1 MKLFIVV
8 SLYAVWAIVEMF
20 VFFCVN
26 SMPINHQ
33 KSDIIGDVISKIIM
47 IIGIYLFSV
56 LKEKKTN
63 EFVPAKYYFV
73 LLFIPIGSIF
83 IAVNVFYSNANYDNT
98 ISGMITFSILLI
110 LNLIISEIYPKL
122 AENFMLE
129 KEKIVYAQQIY
140 IMSRNT
146 EEQKKIMENFYE
158 EKHNLINELV
168 ALKNSVENSDRTD
181 VIENINRI
189 IDVCDINEKYSNCGN
204 GLVDALINFKY
215 TIAKEQ
221 HIKFILKIFIPEIL
235 PINQCDMGIILGNT
249 IDNAI
254 EAVKKC
260 KSKEKNIYIT
270 MGIKKEA
277 LVLIVKNPYE
287 HCVKKDKNGNLLST
301 KKEFSRHGY
310 GINSIKRVADRYN
323 GEVLIDM
330 QDGIF
335 TITIIMNLGEF

>member
-1 MKLFIVV
+1 M
-8 SLYAVWAIVEMF
+8 
-20 VFFCVN
+20 
-26 SMPINHQ
+26 
-33 KSDIIGDVISKIIM
+33 
-47 IIGIYLFSV
+47 
-56 LKEKKTN
+56 
-63 EFVPAKYYFV
+63 
-73 LLFIPIGSIF
+73 
-83 IAVNVFYSNANYDNT
+83 
-98 ISGMITFSILLI
+98 
-110 LNLIISEIYPKL
+110 
-122 AENFMLE
+122 
-129 KEKIVYAQQIY
+129 
-140 IMSRNT
+140 
-146 EEQKKIMENFYE
+146 
-158 EKHNLINELV
+158 
-168 ALKNSVENSDRTD
+168 AL
-181 VIENINRI
+181 
-189 IDVCDINEKYSNCGN
+189 INEKYSNCGN

-335 TITIIMNLGEF
+335 AITIIMNLGEF